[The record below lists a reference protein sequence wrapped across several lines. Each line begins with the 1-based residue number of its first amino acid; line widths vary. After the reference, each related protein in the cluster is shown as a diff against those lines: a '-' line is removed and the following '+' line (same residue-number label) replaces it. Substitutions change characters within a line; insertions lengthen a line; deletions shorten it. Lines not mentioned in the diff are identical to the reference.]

1 MDVVW
6 LFVKPQSAHRCS
18 KALPQAG
25 THTHTHKTA
34 RRFYNQLAVSHISMC

>member
-25 THTHTHKTA
+25 THTLTKLHEGFT
-34 RRFYNQLAVSHISMC
+34 ISLQCYT